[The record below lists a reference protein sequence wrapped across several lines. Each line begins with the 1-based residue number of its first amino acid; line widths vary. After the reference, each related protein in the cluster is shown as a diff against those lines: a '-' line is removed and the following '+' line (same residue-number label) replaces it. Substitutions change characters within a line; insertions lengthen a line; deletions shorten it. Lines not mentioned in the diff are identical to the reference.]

1 MVHGRVNKMVKNERN
16 RQLYYA
22 DGNTVRKVVE
32 PLERPKRPSAT
43 PTERERRENR
53 RENRRSYRKADDLEM
68 SLPYVAFLFVMVVMI
83 VMSCVKYLDMNSQ
96 ASEYNK
102 KKATLQTKLDTL
114 VTKNDAIEYEID
126 GFVDVEY
133 IINTAMEELGMVVA
147 GKEQVTFYDNTPS
160 EYMNQFNDVPE
171 E

>member
-1 MVHGRVNKMVKNERN
+1 MVKNERN

-32 PLERPKRPSAT
+32 PLERPKRPSST
-43 PTERERRENR
+43 PNEREKRERR

-96 ASEYNK
+96 ASEYNN
-102 KKATLQTKLDTL
+102 KKAALQTKLDTL

-126 GFVDVEY
+126 GFVDVDY
-133 IINTAMEELGMVVA
+133 IISTAMNELGMVVA
-147 GKEQVTFYDNTPS
+147 GKDQVTFYDNTPS
-160 EYMNQFNDVPE
+160 EYMNQINDVPE

>member
-1 MVHGRVNKMVKNERN
+1 MVKNERN

-32 PLERPKRPSAT
+32 PVERPKRPSMA
-43 PTERERRENR
+43 PAERERELR

-68 SLPYVAFLFVMVVMI
+68 SLPYVAFLLVMVVMI

-96 ASEYNK
+96 ASEYNA
-102 KKATLQTKLDTL
+102 KKAALQTKLDTL

-126 GFVDVEY
+126 GFVDVDY
-133 IINTAMEELGMVVA
+133 IINTAMNELGMVVA
-147 GKEQVTFYDNTPS
+147 GKEQVTFYENTPS
-160 EYMNQFNDVPE
+160 EYMDQLNDVPE